1 VVVDAKMPVVVIVL
15 KSTEVYEKMLN
26 NMEEVRARHGR
37 LIAVVEKGDLLA
49 GRKAESVI
57 EIPKAPEGL
66 TPLLSVLPLQLLAY
80 YVAVKLKREIDQ
92 PRNLAKSV
100 TVE

>member
-1 VVVDAKMPVVVIVL
+1 MPVVAIVL
-15 KSTEVYEKMLN
+15 KSTDVYEKMLN

-37 LIAVVEKGDLLA
+37 LIAVVEKGDKVA
-49 GRKAESVI
+49 GKKAESII
-57 EIPKAPEGL
+57 EIPRAPEGL
-66 TPLLSVLPLQLLAY
+66 TPILSVLPLQLLAY
-80 YVAVKLKREIDQ
+80 YIAVYLKREIDQ